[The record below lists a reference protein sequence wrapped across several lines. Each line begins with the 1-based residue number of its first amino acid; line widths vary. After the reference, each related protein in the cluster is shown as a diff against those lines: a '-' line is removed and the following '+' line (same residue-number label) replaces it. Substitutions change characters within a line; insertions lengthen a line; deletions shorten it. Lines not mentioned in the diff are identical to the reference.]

1 MLRVRRSGDRFHT
14 KIGWLDSRHTFSFAE
29 HYDPDHMGFRALR
42 VINEDRVKGGSGFGT
57 HGHRDMEI
65 ISYVLEGQLA
75 HKDSMGTGSTIV
87 PGDVQRMSAGSG
99 VMHSEENPSRSEPVH
114 FLQIWI
120 LPEARRLPPSY
131 QQKHFSEEDRRN
143 RLRPVASRTG
153 GDGALELHQDVTL
166 YAGLLDAGQSVT
178 QELAPGRHAWVQV
191 ARGAVKV
198 NGETLKAGD
207 GAAISEETRVAISA
221 ESPSEVLLFDLA

>member
-1 MLRVRRSGDRFHT
+1 MLTVRRSGDRFHT
-14 KIGWLDSRHTFSFAE
+14 KIGWLDSRHTFSFGE

-42 VINEDRVKGGSGFGT
+42 VINEDRVKAGSGFGT

-99 VMHSEENPSRSEPVH
+99 VMHSEENPSRSEAVH

-120 LPEARRLPPSY
+120 LPDSRRLPPSY
-131 QQKHFSEEDRRN
+131 EQKNFSEEERHN
-143 RLRPVASRTG
+143 RLRPVAARDG
-153 GDGALELHQDVTL
+153 RDGALTVHQDVTL
-166 YAGLLDAGQSVT
+166 YAALFDAGQAVT
-178 QELAPGRHAWVQV
+178 HELAAGRHAWVQV
-191 ARGAVKV
+191 TRGAVTV
-198 NGETLKAGD
+198 NGEKLLAGD
-207 GAAISEETRVAISA
+207 GAAISEERRVAILA

>member
-1 MLRVRRSGDRFHT
+1 MLTVRRSGDRFHT
-14 KIGWLDSRHTFSFAE
+14 KIGWLDSRHTFSFGE

-42 VINEDRVKGGSGFGT
+42 VINEDRVKAGSGFGT

-99 VMHSEENPSRSEPVH
+99 VMHSEENPSRSEAVH

-120 LPEARRLPPSY
+120 LPDSRRLPPSY
-131 QQKHFSEEDRRN
+131 EQKNFSEEERHN
-143 RLRPVASRTG
+143 RLRPVAARDG
-153 GDGALELHQDVTL
+153 RDGALTVHQDVTL
-166 YAGLLDAGQSVT
+166 YAALLDAGQAVT
-178 QELAPGRHAWVQV
+178 HELAAGRHAWVQV
-191 ARGAVKV
+191 TRGAVTV
-198 NGETLKAGD
+198 NGEKLLAGD
-207 GAAISEETRVAISA
+207 GAAISEERRVAILA